1 MIGDHKQLPPYGSD
15 RMVRLLADPTAV
27 KAAVRAAESMIAR
40 QLKDPG
46 MEEIFDE
53 VESNDTDYG
62 QLCSEALT
70 TLGLFETLVETEL
83 VDEI

>member
-1 MIGDHKQLPPYGSD
+1 
-15 RMVRLLADPTAV
+15 
-27 KAAVRAAESMIAR
+27 MIAR